1 MQGLMM
7 DVPLTITSIIQ
18 HAESVNGHKEIV
30 SVTRDNPRHRYTYKD
45 AFCRSR
51 QLANVID
58 GWGLSQGDRIATLAW
73 NDYRH
78 LEAYYAAACSGYVCH
93 TINPR
98 LFPEQ
103 IVYIINHADDQFIF
117 VDPDFWPLIEQVA
130 GECSNVK
137 GWVVMATP
145 ENMPDTELANV
156 YCYESLLEG
165 QPDQFSWPELD
176 ENAACAL
183 CYTSGTTGNPK
194 GVLYSHRSTVLHTY
208 ATLMPDAL
216 GMSGGD
222 VVMPIVP
229 MFHVNAWGN
238 PYACPVAG
246 CKMVMP
252 GNKMGDG
259 ATLAALINEEGVTMS
274 AGVPTVWLN
283 LLNHLRSENLRV
295 DTLKQIV
302 VGGSACPLSIMEEF
316 DTYGVDTR
324 HAWGMTEMS
333 PLGTTN
339 VPTLEMQ
346 DMSKE
351 EKYAIQ
357 LKQGKPI
364 YGVELKV
371 VDDTGKDLPH
381 DGESQGHL
389 LVRGPWILQKY
400 FKAEND
406 AVDKNG
412 WFDTG
417 DISVLDQDG
426 YMTIKDR
433 AKDVIKS
440 GGEWISSID
449 LENAAFGHPEVA
461 EACVVG
467 IPHPKWD
474 ERPMLF
480 IVSNTGQEIDKQS
493 ILDFLASKVAKW
505 WLPDEIIF
513 LKELPH
519 GATGKLQKFEL
530 RDEYTN
536 YYMENKN
543 A

>member
-1 MQGLMM
+1 MIGDMQKWAPN
-7 DVPLTITSIIQ
+7 VASIIE
-18 HAESVNGHKEIV
+18 HAKQFHPEKEVISRMV
-30 SVTRDNPRHRYTYKD
+30 SGDIHRTNYD
-45 AFCRSR
+45 EVCIRSR
-51 QLANVID
+51 KLASVLIKD
-58 GWGLSQGDRIATLAW
+58 GYKEGDVIATLAL
-73 NDYRH
+73 NTYRH
-78 LEAYYAAACSGYVCH
+78 LEMYYGISGMGAVTH
-93 TINPR
+93 TLNFR
-98 LFPEQ
+98 LHPEQ
-103 IVYIINHADDQFIF
+103 AVYIINHAEDKIIF
-117 VDPDFWPLIEQVA
+117 VEAPFVPILEALKDQLKTVEKYIILCDES
-130 GECSNVK
+130 E
-137 GWVVMATP
+137 
-145 ENMPDTELANV
+145 MPDTKLKNAIS
-156 YCYESLLEG
+156 YESYIEDG
-165 QPDQFSWPELD
+165 D
-176 ENAACAL
+176 ENYEWPQLKDDAACAL

-194 GVLYSHRSTVLHTY
+194 GVLYSHKSNILHAQASLTAMLIKPSDSILMVVPLFHVLAWGIPY
-208 ATLMPDAL
+208 Y
-216 GMSGGD
+216 G
-222 VVMPIVP
+222 P
-229 MFHVNAWGN
+229 MFGL
-238 PYACPVAG
+238 
-246 CKMVMP
+246 KLVMP
-252 GNKMGDG
+252 GMQMEGEPLYDLIDKEDVS
-259 ATLAALINEEGVTMS
+259 LAF
-274 AGVPTVWLN
+274 GVPTIWMG
-283 LLNHLRSENLRV
+283 LLAYCRENNKILTSV
-295 DTLKQIV
+295 KNTII
-302 VGGSACPLSIMEEF
+302 GGSALSLSTLQEF
-316 DTYGVDTR
+316 DEVHDVNVI

-339 VPTLEMQ
+339 VPTLEMES
-346 DMSKE
+346 MSKD

-371 VDDTGKDLPH
+371 VDDAGNDLPH

-400 FKAEND
+400 FKADND
-406 AVDKNG
+406 AVDKDG

-480 IVSNTGQEIDKQS
+480 IVTNTGEEIDKQS

-530 RDEYTN
+530 REEYTN
-536 YYMENKN
+536 YYMENKD

>member
-1 MQGLMM
+1 MIGDMQKWSPN
-7 DVPLTITSIIQ
+7 VASIIE
-18 HAESVNGHKEIV
+18 HAKQFHPETEVISRMV
-30 SVTRDNPRHRYTYKD
+30 SGDVHRTNYD
-45 AFCRSR
+45 EVCVRSR
-51 QLANVID
+51 KLASALVKD
-58 GWGLSQGDRIATLAW
+58 GYKEGDVIATLAL
-73 NDYRH
+73 NTYRH
-78 LEAYYAAACSGYVCH
+78 LEMYYGISGMGAVTH
-93 TINPR
+93 TLNFR
-98 LFPEQ
+98 LHPEQ
-103 IVYIINHADDQFIF
+103 AVYIINHAEDKIIF
-117 VDPDFWPLIEQVA
+117 VEAPFVPILEALKDQLNTVEKYIILCDQSE
-130 GECSNVK
+130 
-137 GWVVMATP
+137 
-145 ENMPDTELANV
+145 MPDTQLKNAIS
-156 YCYESLLEG
+156 YESYIEDG
-165 QPDQFSWPELD
+165 D
-176 ENAACAL
+176 ENYEWPQLKDDAACAL

-194 GVLYSHRSTVLHTY
+194 GVLYSHKSNILHAQASLTAMLIKPSDSILMVVPLFHVLAWGIPY
-208 ATLMPDAL
+208 Y
-216 GMSGGD
+216 G
-222 VVMPIVP
+222 P
-229 MFHVNAWGN
+229 MFGL
-238 PYACPVAG
+238 
-246 CKMVMP
+246 KLVMP
-252 GNKMGDG
+252 GMQMEGEPLFDLIDREDVS
-259 ATLAALINEEGVTMS
+259 LAF
-274 AGVPTVWLN
+274 GVPTIWMG
-283 LLNHLRSENLRV
+283 LLAYCRENNKILSSV
-295 DTLKQIV
+295 KNTII
-302 VGGSACPLSIMEEF
+302 GGSALSLSTLQEF
-316 DTYGVDTR
+316 DEVHDVNVI

-339 VPTLEMQ
+339 VPTLEMES
-346 DMSKE
+346 MSKE

-371 VDDTGKDLPH
+371 VDDAGNDLPH

-406 AVDKNG
+406 AVDKDG

-480 IVSNTGQEIDKQS
+480 IVTNTGEEIDKQS

-513 LKELPH
+513 LKELHH

>member
-1 MQGLMM
+1 MIGDMQKWAPN
-7 DVPLTITSIIQ
+7 VASIIE
-18 HAESVNGHKEIV
+18 HAKQFHPEKEVISRMV
-30 SVTRDNPRHRYTYKD
+30 SGDIHRTNYD
-45 AFCRSR
+45 EVCIRSR
-51 QLANVID
+51 KLASVLVKD
-58 GWGLSQGDRIATLAW
+58 GYKEGDVIATLAL
-73 NDYRH
+73 NTYRH
-78 LEAYYAAACSGYVCH
+78 LEMYYGISGMGAVTH
-93 TINPR
+93 TLNFR
-98 LFPEQ
+98 LHPEQ
-103 IVYIINHADDQFIF
+103 AVYIINHAEDKIIF
-117 VDPDFWPLIEQVA
+117 VEAPFVPILEALKDQLKTVEKYIILCDES
-130 GECSNVK
+130 E
-137 GWVVMATP
+137 
-145 ENMPDTELANV
+145 MPDTQLKNAIS
-156 YCYESLLEG
+156 YESYIEDG
-165 QPDQFSWPELD
+165 D
-176 ENAACAL
+176 ENYEWPQLKDDAACAL

-194 GVLYSHRSTVLHTY
+194 GVLYSHKSNILHAQASLTAMLIKPSDSILMVVPLFHVLAWGIPY
-208 ATLMPDAL
+208 Y
-216 GMSGGD
+216 G
-222 VVMPIVP
+222 P
-229 MFHVNAWGN
+229 MFGL
-238 PYACPVAG
+238 
-246 CKMVMP
+246 KLVMP
-252 GNKMGDG
+252 GMQMEGEPLYDLIDREDVS
-259 ATLAALINEEGVTMS
+259 LAF
-274 AGVPTVWLN
+274 GVPTIWMG
-283 LLNHLRSENLRV
+283 LLAYCRENNKIITSV
-295 DTLKQIV
+295 KNTII
-302 VGGSACPLSIMEEF
+302 GGSALSLSTLQEF
-316 DTYGVDTR
+316 DEVHDVNVI

-339 VPTLEMQ
+339 VPTLEMES
-346 DMSKE
+346 MSKD

-371 VDDTGKDLPH
+371 VDDAGNDLPH

-400 FKAEND
+400 FKADND
-406 AVDKNG
+406 AVDKDG
-412 WFDTG
+412 WFYTG

-480 IVSNTGQEIDKQS
+480 IVTNTGEEIDKQS

-530 RDEYTN
+530 REEYTN
-536 YYMENKN
+536 YYMENKD

>member
-1 MQGLMM
+1 MIGDMQKWAPN
-7 DVPLTITSIIQ
+7 VASIIE
-18 HAESVNGHKEIV
+18 HAKQFHPEKEVISRMV
-30 SVTRDNPRHRYTYKD
+30 SGDVHRTNYD
-45 AFCRSR
+45 EVCIRSR
-51 QLANVID
+51 KLASALVKD
-58 GWGLSQGDRIATLAW
+58 GYKEGDVIATLAL
-73 NDYRH
+73 NTYRH
-78 LEAYYAAACSGYVCH
+78 LEMYYGISGMGAVTH
-93 TINPR
+93 TLNFR
-98 LFPEQ
+98 LHPEQ
-103 IVYIINHADDQFIF
+103 AVYIINHAEDKIIF
-117 VDPDFWPLIEQVA
+117 VEAPFVPILEALKDQLETVEKYIILCDQSE
-130 GECSNVK
+130 
-137 GWVVMATP
+137 
-145 ENMPDTELANV
+145 MPDTQLKNAIS
-156 YCYESLLEG
+156 YESYIEDG
-165 QPDQFSWPELD
+165 DESYEWPQLKD
-176 ENAACAL
+176 DAACAL

-194 GVLYSHRSTVLHTY
+194 GVLYTHKSNILHAQASLTAMLIKPSDSILMVVPLFHVLAWGIPY
-208 ATLMPDAL
+208 Y
-216 GMSGGD
+216 G
-222 VVMPIVP
+222 P
-229 MFHVNAWGN
+229 MFGL
-238 PYACPVAG
+238 
-246 CKMVMP
+246 KLVMP
-252 GNKMGDG
+252 GMQMEGEPLYDLIDREDVS
-259 ATLAALINEEGVTMS
+259 LAF
-274 AGVPTVWLN
+274 GVPTIWMG
-283 LLNHLRSENLRV
+283 LLAYCRENNKILSSV
-295 DTLKQIV
+295 KNTII
-302 VGGSACPLSIMEEF
+302 GGSALSLSTLQEF
-316 DTYGVDTR
+316 DEVHDVNVI

-339 VPTLEMQ
+339 VPTLEMES
-346 DMSKE
+346 MSKD

-406 AVDKNG
+406 AVDQDG

-480 IVSNTGQEIDKQS
+480 IVTNTGEEIDKQS
-493 ILDFLASKVAKW
+493 ILDFLVSKVAKW

-530 RDEYTN
+530 REEYTN
-536 YYMENKN
+536 YYMENKD

>member
-1 MQGLMM
+1 MIGDMQKWAPN
-7 DVPLTITSIIQ
+7 VASIIE
-18 HAESVNGHKEIV
+18 HAKQFHPEKEVISRMV
-30 SVTRDNPRHRYTYKD
+30 SGDIHRTNYD
-45 AFCRSR
+45 EVCIRSR
-51 QLANVID
+51 KLASV
-58 GWGLSQGDRIATLAW
+58 LVKVFYKEGDVIATLAL
-73 NDYRH
+73 NTYRH
-78 LEAYYAAACSGYVCH
+78 LEMYYGISGMGAVTH
-93 TINPR
+93 TLNFR
-98 LFPEQ
+98 LHPEQ
-103 IVYIINHADDQFIF
+103 AVYIINHAEDKIIF
-117 VDPDFWPLIEQVA
+117 VEAPFVPILEALKDQLKTVEKYIILCDES
-130 GECSNVK
+130 E
-137 GWVVMATP
+137 
-145 ENMPDTELANV
+145 MPDTQLKNAIS
-156 YCYESLLEG
+156 YESYIEDG
-165 QPDQFSWPELD
+165 D
-176 ENAACAL
+176 ENYEWPQLKDDAACAL

-194 GVLYSHRSTVLHTY
+194 GVLYSHKSNILHAQASLTAMLIKPSDSILMVVPLFHVLAWGIPY
-208 ATLMPDAL
+208 Y
-216 GMSGGD
+216 G
-222 VVMPIVP
+222 P
-229 MFHVNAWGN
+229 MFGL
-238 PYACPVAG
+238 
-246 CKMVMP
+246 KLVMP
-252 GNKMGDG
+252 GMQMEGEPLYDLIDREDVS
-259 ATLAALINEEGVTMS
+259 LAF
-274 AGVPTVWLN
+274 GVPTIWMG
-283 LLNHLRSENLRV
+283 LLAYCRENNKILTSV
-295 DTLKQIV
+295 KNTII
-302 VGGSACPLSIMEEF
+302 GGSALSLSTLQEF
-316 DTYGVDTR
+316 DEVHDVNVI

-339 VPTLEMQ
+339 VPTLEMES
-346 DMSKE
+346 MSKD

-371 VDDTGKDLPH
+371 VDDAGNDLPH

-400 FKAEND
+400 FKADND
-406 AVDKNG
+406 AVDKDG

-480 IVSNTGQEIDKQS
+480 IVTNTGEEIDKQS

-530 RDEYTN
+530 REEYTN
-536 YYMENKN
+536 YYMENKD

>member
-1 MQGLMM
+1 MIGDMQKWAPN
-7 DVPLTITSIIQ
+7 VASIIE
-18 HAESVNGHKEIV
+18 HAKQFHPEKEVISRMV
-30 SVTRDNPRHRYTYKD
+30 SGDIHRTNYD
-45 AFCRSR
+45 EVCIRSR
-51 QLANVID
+51 KLASVLVKD
-58 GWGLSQGDRIATLAW
+58 GYKEGDVIATLAL
-73 NDYRH
+73 NTYRH
-78 LEAYYAAACSGYVCH
+78 LEMYYGISGMGAVTH
-93 TINPR
+93 TLNFR
-98 LFPEQ
+98 SHPEQ
-103 IVYIINHADDQFIF
+103 AVYIINHAEDKIIF
-117 VDPDFWPLIEQVA
+117 VEAPFVPILEALKDQLKTVEKYIILCDES
-130 GECSNVK
+130 E
-137 GWVVMATP
+137 
-145 ENMPDTELANV
+145 MPDTQLKNAIS
-156 YCYESLLEG
+156 YESYIEDG
-165 QPDQFSWPELD
+165 D
-176 ENAACAL
+176 ENYEWPQLKDDAACAL

-194 GVLYSHRSTVLHTY
+194 GVLYSHKSNILHAQASLTAMLIKPSDSILMVVPLFHVLAWGIPY
-208 ATLMPDAL
+208 Y
-216 GMSGGD
+216 G
-222 VVMPIVP
+222 P
-229 MFHVNAWGN
+229 MFGL
-238 PYACPVAG
+238 
-246 CKMVMP
+246 KLVMP
-252 GNKMGDG
+252 GMQMEGEPLYDLIDREDVS
-259 ATLAALINEEGVTMS
+259 LAF
-274 AGVPTVWLN
+274 GVPTILMG
-283 LLNHLRSENLRV
+283 LLAYCRENNKILTSV
-295 DTLKQIV
+295 KNTII
-302 VGGSACPLSIMEEF
+302 GGSALSLSTLQEF
-316 DTYGVDTR
+316 DEVHDVNVI

-339 VPTLEMQ
+339 VPTLEMES
-346 DMSKE
+346 MSKD

-371 VDDTGKDLPH
+371 VDDAGNDLPH

-400 FKAEND
+400 FKADND
-406 AVDKNG
+406 AVDKDG

-480 IVSNTGQEIDKQS
+480 IVTNTGEEIDKQS

-530 RDEYTN
+530 REEYTN
-536 YYMENKN
+536 YYMENKD

>member
-1 MQGLMM
+1 MIGDMQKWAPN
-7 DVPLTITSIIQ
+7 VASIIE
-18 HAESVNGHKEIV
+18 HAKQFHPEKEVISRMV
-30 SVTRDNPRHRYTYKD
+30 SGDIHRTNYD
-45 AFCRSR
+45 EVCIRSR
-51 QLANVID
+51 KLASVLVQD
-58 GWGLSQGDRIATLAW
+58 GYKEGDVIATLAL
-73 NDYRH
+73 NTYRH
-78 LEAYYAAACSGYVCH
+78 LEMYYGISGMGAVTH
-93 TINPR
+93 TLNFR
-98 LFPEQ
+98 LHPEQ
-103 IVYIINHADDQFIF
+103 AVYIINHAEDKIIF
-117 VDPDFWPLIEQVA
+117 VEAPFVPILEALKDQLKTVEKYIILCDES
-130 GECSNVK
+130 E
-137 GWVVMATP
+137 
-145 ENMPDTELANV
+145 MPDTQLKNAIS
-156 YCYESLLEG
+156 YESYIEDG
-165 QPDQFSWPELD
+165 D
-176 ENAACAL
+176 ENYEWPQLKDDAACAL

-194 GVLYSHRSTVLHTY
+194 GVLYSHKSNILHAQASLTAMLIKPSDSILMVVPLFHVLAWGIPY
-208 ATLMPDAL
+208 Y
-216 GMSGGD
+216 G
-222 VVMPIVP
+222 P
-229 MFHVNAWGN
+229 MFGL
-238 PYACPVAG
+238 
-246 CKMVMP
+246 KLVMP
-252 GNKMGDG
+252 GMQMEGEPLYDLIDREDVS
-259 ATLAALINEEGVTMS
+259 LAF
-274 AGVPTVWLN
+274 GVPTIWMG
-283 LLNHLRSENLRV
+283 LLAYCRENNKILTSV
-295 DTLKQIV
+295 KNTII
-302 VGGSACPLSIMEEF
+302 GGSALSLSTLQEF
-316 DTYGVDTR
+316 DEVHDVNVI

-339 VPTLEMQ
+339 VPTLEMES
-346 DMSKE
+346 MSKD

-371 VDDTGKDLPH
+371 VDDAGNDLPH

-400 FKAEND
+400 FKADND
-406 AVDKNG
+406 AVDKDG

-480 IVSNTGQEIDKQS
+480 IVTNTGEEIDKQS

-530 RDEYTN
+530 REEYTN
-536 YYMENKN
+536 YYMENKD

>member
-1 MQGLMM
+1 MIGDMQKWAPN
-7 DVPLTITSIIQ
+7 VASIIE
-18 HAESVNGHKEIV
+18 HAKQFHPEKEVISRMV
-30 SVTRDNPRHRYTYKD
+30 SGDVHRTNYD
-45 AFCRSR
+45 EVCIRSR
-51 QLANVID
+51 KLASALVKD
-58 GWGLSQGDRIATLAW
+58 GYKEGDVIATLAL
-73 NDYRH
+73 NTYRH
-78 LEAYYAAACSGYVCH
+78 LEMYYGISGMGAVTH
-93 TINPR
+93 TLNFR
-98 LFPEQ
+98 LHPEQ
-103 IVYIINHADDQFIF
+103 AVYIINHAEDKIIF
-117 VDPDFWPLIEQVA
+117 VEAPFVPILEALKDQLETVEKYIILCDQSE
-130 GECSNVK
+130 
-137 GWVVMATP
+137 
-145 ENMPDTELANV
+145 MPDTQLKNAIS
-156 YCYESLLEG
+156 YESYIEDG
-165 QPDQFSWPELD
+165 DESYEWPQLKD
-176 ENAACAL
+176 DAACAL

-194 GVLYSHRSTVLHTY
+194 GVLYTHKSNILHAQASLTAMLIKPSDSILMVVPLFHVLAWGIPY
-208 ATLMPDAL
+208 Y
-216 GMSGGD
+216 G
-222 VVMPIVP
+222 P
-229 MFHVNAWGN
+229 MFGL
-238 PYACPVAG
+238 
-246 CKMVMP
+246 KLVMP
-252 GNKMGDG
+252 GMQMEGEPLYDLIDREDVS
-259 ATLAALINEEGVTMS
+259 LAF
-274 AGVPTVWLN
+274 GVPTIWMG
-283 LLNHLRSENLRV
+283 LLAYCRENNKILSSV
-295 DTLKQIV
+295 KNTII
-302 VGGSACPLSIMEEF
+302 GGSALSLSTLQEF
-316 DTYGVDTR
+316 DEVHDVNVI

-339 VPTLEMQ
+339 VPTLEMES
-346 DMSKE
+346 MSKD

-406 AVDKNG
+406 AVDQDG

-480 IVSNTGQEIDKQS
+480 IVTNTGEEIDKQS
-493 ILDFLASKVAKW
+493 ILDFLSLKSCKMVAS
-505 WLPDEIIF
+505 
-513 LKELPH
+513 
-519 GATGKLQKFEL
+519 
-530 RDEYTN
+530 
-536 YYMENKN
+536 
-543 A
+543 